1 MTKEERRKIRLSSFW
16 LHLDNAE
23 KKSNNIVY
31 FLYTIKRCKV
41 ELHRTQI
48 LLEKGQHQILSLI
61 AEEEK
66 RSLSEIVREM
76 IEREL
81 RYRQRRQMLLA
92 ARELQADYSADPN
105 LTQFTALDGDKFLFE
120 DEM

>member
-1 MTKEERRKIRLSSFW
+1 M
-16 LHLDNAE
+16 
-23 KKSNNIVY
+23 
-31 FLYTIKRCKV
+31 

-48 LLEKGQHQILSLI
+48 LLEKGQHQILALI
-61 AEEEK
+61 AQEEN

-92 ARELQADYSADPN
+92 ARELQADYNTDPN
-105 LTQFTALDGDKFLFE
+105 LIQFTALDTDDFLFE
-120 DEM
+120 DEL

>member
-1 MTKEERRKIRLSSFW
+1 M
-16 LHLDNAE
+16 
-23 KKSNNIVY
+23 
-31 FLYTIKRCKV
+31 

-48 LLEKGQHQILSLI
+48 LLEKGQHQLLSLI

-92 ARELQADYSADPN
+92 ARELQADYSTDAS
-105 LTQFTALDGDKFLFE
+105 LTQFTTLDVDDFLFE
-120 DEM
+120 DEI